1 MSEKERK
8 RYFSYRKSSNSW
20 RNNTLKMI
28 LDYVPKENRYV
39 EYWNDCEELGRLI
52 MEIENGHIVILSSI
66 LNLITPLL
74 DDMISTL
81 RFFERHN
88 IEIYSDDEPDIN
100 VKGCCQLFSILEEF
114 IDFEDLD

>member
-1 MSEKERK
+1 M
-8 RYFSYRKSSNSW
+8 YYSYKASSSGW
-20 RNNTLKMI
+20 RNKPLKLI
-28 LDYVPKENRYV
+28 KALVPEENQYV
-39 EYWNDCEELGRLI
+39 EYWDDYKELGNLTMRLKD
-52 MEIENGHIVILSSI
+52 GDTVFLPSI
-66 LNLITPLL
+66 SDLITPSL

-88 IEIYSDDEPDIN
+88 IEICSDDEPDIN